1 MKLIYFL
8 SNELINLRKGIGAIF
23 YQHFYCIDSK
33 IDVYGR
39 PVTANFKSYFE
50 INCKLFE
57 VKTICALKWK
67 NELTTKNLSKPS
79 ETCRTYLQMQ
89 IEIPRLRLP
98 V

>member
-1 MKLIYFL
+1 MIRQQQGTISALF
-8 SNELINLRKGIGAIF
+8 INIR
-23 YQHFYCIDSK
+23 DVK
-33 IDVYGR
+33 IDIYGR
-39 PVTANFKSYFE
+39 PVTANFKSHFE

-57 VKTICALKWK
+57 VKTICALKLK

-98 V
+98 IWRKRQS